1 MINGYHKLSNYPSL
15 KYLKCQAERIQDFT
29 KFTNL
34 QTLVLYLTDAT
45 NTKLLNLPNI
55 QTLIFRNLY
64 CNDFCND
71 RNNYMFGNLPISLN
85 NIIFICVPDISEIKL
100 NNKTIKY
107 MKQKMN
113 LFKIPFG
120 CKIYFIDG
128 ENVMHIITD

>member
-1 MINGYHKLSNYPSL
+1 M
-15 KYLKCQAERIQDFT
+15 
-29 KFTNL
+29 

-55 QTLIFRNLY
+55 QTLIFRNIY
-64 CNDFCND
+64 CDDFCD
-71 RNNYMFGNLPISLN
+71 DENNYMFGNLPISLN